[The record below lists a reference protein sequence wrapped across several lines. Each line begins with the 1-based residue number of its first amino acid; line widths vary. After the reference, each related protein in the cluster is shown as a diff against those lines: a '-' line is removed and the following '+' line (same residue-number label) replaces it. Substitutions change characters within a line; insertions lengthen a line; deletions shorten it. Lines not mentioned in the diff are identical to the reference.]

1 MTTKNL
7 IKVIRKL
14 IREEVKK
21 EVGKILISE
30 RKTISERQIKQPIRK
45 KSKIKPK
52 KKVTYTKDN
61 VSLNDI
67 LNETVGLTKG
77 PQEEYPDMGGKTYTT
92 QNMADAMGYGDMASP
107 ELQRDKL
114 AAQTLAE
121 KNVTPDQ
128 VGDGVVNALT
138 RDYSDLMKVINKGK

>member
-1 MTTKNL
+1 
-7 IKVIRKL
+7 
-14 IREEVKK
+14 
-21 EVGKILISE
+21 
-30 RKTISERQIKQPIRK
+30 
-45 KSKIKPK
+45 
-52 KKVTYTKDN
+52 
-61 VSLNDI
+61 
-67 LNETVGLTKG
+67 
-77 PQEEYPDMGGKTYTT
+77 
-92 QNMADAMGYGDMASP
+92 MADAMGYGDMASP

>member
-1 MTTKNL
+1 MTKKDL
-7 IKVIRKL
+7 VKVIRKL
-14 IREEVKK
+14 VREEVKK

-30 RKTISERQIKQPIRK
+30 RKTLSERQVKKPVIKK
-45 KSKIKPK
+45 YKTKPT
-52 KKVTYTKDN
+52 KKVYTKDN

>member
-1 MTTKNL
+1 MTKKDL

-14 IREEVKK
+14 VQEEVKK

-30 RKTISERQIKQPIRK
+30 RKTISERQVKKPVIKK
-45 KSKIKPK
+45 YKTKPT
-52 KKVTYTKDN
+52 KKVYTKDN

>member
-1 MTTKNL
+1 MTKKDL
-7 IKVIRKL
+7 VKVIRKL
-14 IREEVKK
+14 VREEVKK

-30 RKTISERQIKQPIRK
+30 RKTISERQVKKPVIKK
-45 KSKIKPK
+45 YKTKPT
-52 KKVTYTKDN
+52 KKVYTKDN

>member
-1 MTTKNL
+1 MTKKDL
-7 IKVIRKL
+7 VKVIRKL
-14 IREEVKK
+14 VREEVKK

-30 RKTISERQIKQPIRK
+30 NKIKAIPRK

-52 KKVTYTKDN
+52 KKVRYTKDK
-61 VSLNDI
+61 SLNDI

-92 QNMADAMGYGDMASP
+92 GNMADVLGYGDMASP
-107 ELQRDKL
+107 ELKRDRV

-121 KNVTPDQ
+121 KGVTPEQ
-128 VGDGVVNALT
+128 VGDGVINALT
-138 RDYSDLMKVINKGK
+138 RDYSDLVRVMNKGK

>member
-1 MTTKNL
+1 MTKKDL
-7 IKVIRKL
+7 VKVIRKL
-14 IREEVKK
+14 VREEVKK

-30 RKTISERQIKQPIRK
+30 KKTISERQIKKPVIK
-45 KSKIKPK
+45 KYKTKPT
-52 KKVTYTKDN
+52 KKVYTKDN

-67 LNETVGLTKG
+67 LNETVGLTQG
-77 PQEEYPDMGGKTYTT
+77 QQEEYPDMGGKQYTT
-92 QNMADAMGYGDMASP
+92 DNMADLLGYGDIASP
-107 ELQRDKL
+107 ELKRDKV

-121 KNVTPDQ
+121 KGVTPDQ

>member
-1 MTTKNL
+1 MKKKDL
-7 IKVIRKL
+7 IRVIRKL
-14 IREEVKK
+14 VQEEVKK

-30 RKTISERQIKQPIRK
+30 RKTISERRLKEPIRK
-45 KSKIKPK
+45 KYTTKPT
-52 KKVTYTKDN
+52 KKVYTKN
-61 VSLNDI
+61 KSLNEI

-92 QNMADAMGYGDMASP
+92 ENMADVLGYGDMASP
-107 ELQRDKL
+107 ELKRDRV

-121 KNVTPDQ
+121 KGVTPEQ

-138 RDYSDLMKVINKGK
+138 RDYSDLMKVINKDN

>member
-1 MTTKNL
+1 MKIKDL
-7 IKVIRKL
+7 IRVIRKVV
-14 IREEVKK
+14 REEVKK

-30 RKTISERQIKQPIRK
+30 NKIKAIPRK

-52 KKVTYTKDN
+52 KKVSYTK
-61 VSLNDI
+61 VKSLNDI

-92 QNMADAMGYGDMASP
+92 GNMADVLGYGDMASP
-107 ELQRDKL
+107 ELKRDRV

-121 KNVTPDQ
+121 KGVTPEQ

-138 RDYSDLMKVINKGK
+138 RDYSDLMKVINKDK

>member
-1 MTTKNL
+1 MTKKDL

-14 IREEVKK
+14 VQEEVKK

-30 RKTISERQIKQPIRK
+30 NKIKAIPRK

-52 KKVTYTKDN
+52 KKVTYVKDN
-61 VSLNDI
+61 KSLNDV

-92 QNMADAMGYGDMASP
+92 GNMADVLGYGDMASP
-107 ELQRDKL
+107 ELKRDRV

-121 KNVTPDQ
+121 KGVTPDQ
-128 VGDGVVNALT
+128 VGDGVISALT
-138 RDYSDLMKVINKGK
+138 RDYSGLMKAINKGK

>member
-14 IREEVKK
+14 IKEEVKK

-30 RKTISERQIKQPIRK
+30 RKTISERQVKKPVIKK
-45 KSKIKPK
+45 YKTKPT
-52 KKVTYTKDN
+52 KKVYTKDN

>member
-7 IKVIRKL
+7 IKVIKKL

-30 RKTISERQIKQPIRK
+30 RKTISERQVKKPVIKK
-45 KSKIKPK
+45 YKTKPT
-52 KKVTYTKDN
+52 KKVYTKDN

>member
-1 MTTKNL
+1 MTKKDL
-7 IKVIRKL
+7 VRVIRKL
-14 IREEVKK
+14 VQEEVKK

-30 RKTISERQIKQPIRK
+30 RKTISERQVKKPVIKK
-45 KSKIKPK
+45 YKTKPT
-52 KKVTYTKDN
+52 KKVYTKDN

>member
-1 MTTKNL
+1 MTKKDL

-14 IREEVKK
+14 VQEEVKK

-30 RKTISERQIKQPIRK
+30 NKIKAIPRK

-52 KKVTYTKDN
+52 KKVSYTK
-61 VSLNDI
+61 VKSLNDI
-67 LNETVGLTKG
+67 LNETVGLTRG
-77 PQEEYPDMGGKTYTT
+77 PQEEYPDMGGKQYTT
-92 QNMADAMGYGDMASP
+92 GNMADLLGYGGMASP
-107 ELQRDKL
+107 ELKRDQV

-121 KNVTPDQ
+121 KGVTPDQ

-138 RDYSDLMKVINKGK
+138 RDYSGLMKAMNKGK